1 MSTPLVVK
9 KRRPINKKEAKVF
22 NLKLSEAHELDFNF
36 TAGKYEKGLCEDF
49 QVLIQNGNVIALIV
63 DDIYHLSVRGL
74 LNYNPIKGWVQVD
87 MGAVPYVCNG
97 ANVMSAGINDAS
109 KEIVKGQYVWIR
121 EESHHKP
128 LGVGRALLDRNEM
141 LSLDKG
147 KAIQAFHYIGDKIWS
162 YGVKD

>member
-1 MSTPLVVK
+1 
-9 KRRPINKKEAKVF
+9 
-22 NLKLSEAHELDFNF
+22 
-36 TAGKYEKGLCEDF
+36 
-49 QVLIQNGNVIALIV
+49 
-63 DDIYHLSVRGL
+63 
-74 LNYNPIKGWVQVD
+74 
-87 MGAVPYVCNG
+87 
-97 ANVMSAGINDAS
+97 MSAGINDAS

-128 LGVGRALLDRNEM
+128 LGVGKALLDRNEM